1 MWLIFGAGAIITAL
15 LNIINYKNKD
25 NLFRFLSLSITS
37 LTVCA
42 FYADGAGRV
51 IREDWG
57 VLMDTMPTISKA
69 LWVCVA
75 LSIFINSIS
84 LIKSHRKN
92 CKIKRQLKIKLSFRF

>member
-1 MWLIFGAGAIITAL
+1 MWLIFGTCAIITAL
-15 LNIINYKNKD
+15 LNIMNFKKRANI
-25 NLFRFLSLSITS
+25 FRFLSLSFTS

-51 IREDWG
+51 VREDWSG
-57 VLMDTMPTISKA
+57 LMDTMPNISKA

-75 LSIFINSIS
+75 LSILINSIS

-92 CKIKRQLKIKLSFRF
+92 CKIKRQLK

>member
-1 MWLIFGAGAIITAL
+1 MWLIFGAGAVITAL
-15 LNIINYKNKD
+15 LNIMNYKNRADFFK
-25 NLFRFLSLSITS
+25 FLSLAFTS

-51 IREDWG
+51 IREDWAG
-57 VLMDTMPTISKA
+57 LMDTMPTISKA

-75 LSIFINSIS
+75 LSILINSIL

-92 CKIKRQLKIKLSFRF
+92 CKIKRQLK

>member
-15 LNIINYKNKD
+15 LNIMNFKNLSD
-25 NLFRFLSLSITS
+25 LFRFLSLSITS

-51 IREDWG
+51 VREDWSG
-57 VLMDTMPTISKA
+57 IMDTIPTISKA

-84 LIKSHRKN
+84 LIKFHRKN
-92 CKIKRQLKIKLSFRF
+92 CKIKRQLK

>member
-1 MWLIFGAGAIITAL
+1 MWLIFGAGAIITGL

-25 NLFRFLSLSITS
+25 NLFRFLSLSLTS

-57 VLMDTMPTISKA
+57 GLIDTMPTISKA

-75 LSIFINSIS
+75 LSILINSIS
-84 LIKSHRKN
+84 LIKSHRKKSQN
-92 CKIKRQLKIKLSFRF
+92 KKAA

>member
-1 MWLIFGAGAIITAL
+1 MWLIFGTCAIITAL
-15 LNIINYKNKD
+15 LNIMNFKKRANI
-25 NLFRFLSLSITS
+25 FRFLSLSFTS

-51 IREDWG
+51 VREDWSG
-57 VLMDTMPTISKA
+57 LMDTMPTISKA

-75 LSIFINSIS
+75 LSILINSIS

-92 CKIKRQLKIKLSFRF
+92 CKIKRQLK